1 MLKYPVHMNTEMQS
15 FLDYLTV
22 EKKHSKNTLAAY
34 ESDIRQL
41 STYAKSRGSQQ
52 TQDIQ
57 MNDEVLSGYLND
69 LRERKYT
76 ISTMARKIAA
86 AKSFIKFLE
95 ARGKV
100 RADLS
105 EVLPSPQV
113 TKRTPQSLSITE
125 VKLLLEAPAKG
136 TSADAKRDRMMLEL
150 LYATGLRVSELM
162 GLNVEHVDFSSNVV
176 HCPGT
181 RLHSRYIPIEGSIV
195 NLLREY
201 LRIARPQ
208 LAVNDKEN
216 ALILNQRGERLTRQG
231 FWQIMRGY
239 AHKSG
244 LGDKVTPR
252 SLRHSFAVH
261 RLHNGADLQA
271 VKELL
276 GHAHISTT
284 KAYKNL

>member
-1 MLKYPVHMNTEMQS
+1 MNTEIQS
-15 FLDYLTV
+15 FIRYLAS
-22 EKKHSKNTLAAY
+22 EKKYSKNTLAAY

-41 STYAKSRGSQQ
+41 VAYARLRDGGSS
-52 TQDIQ
+52 QDVKFS
-57 MNDEVLSGYLND
+57 DDVLSGYLND

-76 ISTMARKIAA
+76 ISTIARKIAA
-86 AKSFIKFLE
+86 AKSFIKYLE
-95 ARGKV
+95 AAGKV
-100 RADLS
+100 RPNLS

-113 TKRTPQSLSITE
+113 AKRTPQSLSITE
-125 VKLLLEAPAKG
+125 VKCLLEAPCKSTAI
-136 TSADAKRDRMMLEL
+136 DAKRDRMMLEL

-162 GLNVEHVDFSSNVV
+162 ALNVEHVDFSSNVV

-181 RLHSRYIPIEGSIV
+181 RLHARYIPLEGMIIT
-195 NLLREY
+195 LMREY
-201 LRIARPQ
+201 LRVVRPQ
-208 LAVNDKEN
+208 LADNDKEN

-231 FWQIMRGY
+231 FWQILRGY
-239 AHKSG
+239 AQKSG